1 MDIGNFFSSE
11 SPQNLWLLVGLLGL
25 FLGTAVGEPGIMAV
39 GLSAIITAIAAIS
52 IPNVSLQLVI
62 WSVLSVCLA
71 VVMRALVPRESR
83 DLQHKLNGEVVREIR
98 PGQTGEVAYEGSLWK
113 ARCQISDLAIA
124 PGQEVE
130 VVDRQGNTLIVLPL
144 RFY

>member
-1 MDIGNFFSSE
+1 MDLGNFFSSA
-11 SPQNLWLLVGLLGL
+11 STHNLWLLAGL
-25 FLGTAVGEPGIMAV
+25 FGLILGMMVGEPVIMAV

-52 IPNVSLQLVI
+52 VPAVSLQLII

-71 VVMRALVPRESR
+71 LLMRAMVPGEAK
-83 DLQHKLNGEVVREIR
+83 DLKPRLNGEVMREIR
-98 PGQTGEVAYEGSLWK
+98 PGQIGEVAYEGSLWK

-130 VVDRQGNTLIVLPL
+130 VVGRQGNTLIVLPTT
-144 RFY
+144 FY